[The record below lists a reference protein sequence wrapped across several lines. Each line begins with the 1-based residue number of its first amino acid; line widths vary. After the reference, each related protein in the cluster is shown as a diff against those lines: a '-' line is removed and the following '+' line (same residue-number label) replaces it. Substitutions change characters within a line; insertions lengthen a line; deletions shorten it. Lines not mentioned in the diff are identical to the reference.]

1 MASKPKKTLDEEE
14 FDILVKLNRLWS
26 ARDIAT
32 MERGVASDH
41 VGVKDAI
48 ESAYWSAGH
57 LFNERWV
64 PHTNFLRAA
73 DKMVRDGENTRIT
86 CKTAVV
92 TIPTRKKKATAEDK
106 AEWLREMN
114 IEISAYVAS
123 DVELVYKV
131 KK

>member
-1 MASKPKKTLDEEE
+1 MARNSKKTLDEEE

-32 MERGVASDH
+32 MERGIASDH

-48 ESAYWSAGH
+48 GSAYWSAGH

-64 PHTNFLRAA
+64 PHSNFLRAA
-73 DKMVRDGENTRIT
+73 DKIVRDGENARIT

-92 TIPTRKKKATAEDK
+92 EIPTRKKNATAEDK
-106 AEWLREMN
+106 AEWLRAMN
-114 IEISAYVAS
+114 IEISAFIAS
-123 DVELVYKV
+123 DVELVYK
-131 KK
+131 K